1 MSWAY
6 AQQYDAKSS
15 YASERPALGRPH
27 TQPLGSVSSRLGA
40 ERQERRRHRHSA
52 FRLAVST
59 VALTVPDPMRTIPLR
74 SRGAQTPRSPT
85 PARPSTAHT
94 TPRTHPCGAK
104 NTTPT
109 PPRLAHSF
117 RTRGTWPLQPLL
129 RPPPHHPPRAH
140 HHTANRQ
147 PPTSHSKPP
156 RRRAR
161 RRALTPPAQTHAA
174 PAHHTHTPHRAR
186 PPSAPPPRPVR
197 PTDPRPPPARVVRH
211 AAVNRGAATS
221 RAPPAPYAHPSPPRA
236 P

>member
-147 PPTSHSKPP
+147 PPTSHSKSHRAGAHADAPSRHQHKHTPLPHTTHTPRIAHARPP
-156 RRRAR
+156 RRPLAR
-161 RRALTPPAQTHAA
+161 
-174 PAHHTHTPHRAR
+174 
-186 PPSAPPPRPVR
+186 SDR
-197 PTDPRPPPARVVRH
+197 PTHDRL
-211 AAVNRGAATS
+211 
-221 RAPPAPYAHPSPPRA
+221 PRA
-236 P
+236 W